1 VVTSKYPPRAL
12 LRDDR
17 AVESVCADRLVNCAD
32 IALVYVAG
40 VSFQRID
47 RNYGVFLTDR
57 PRLILFPCFSRQVVR
72 VETSGNPILGPLT
85 SEFAPRS
92 PLSAPKC
99 GVGPKISLLFL
110 PSLGSPFSSSPRAG
124 CRCTSLGHARL
135 ARLIQSEPRVIQR
148 LPWRAWVP
156 RRIQH
161 KQHTRSG
168 RWYEVLWQ
176 AVSPAGR
183 GSGAPYKTYASPL
196 RAG

>member
-99 GVGPKISLLFL
+99 KEGPRISIF
-110 PSLGSPFSSSPRAG
+110 PFGPRVWGSGMAQFRRYGKGEAHVSSHRYRQCHP
-124 CRCTSLGHARL
+124 RCTPIASSRL
-135 ARLIQSEPRVIQR
+135 RDVLFENATAKLNILRQMAWGGEPNTTAI
-148 LPWRAWVP
+148 AN
-156 RRIQH
+156 
-161 KQHTRSG
+161 
-168 RWYEVLWQ
+168 
-176 AVSPAGR
+176 
-183 GSGAPYKTYASPL
+183 
-196 RAG
+196 